1 MSISNTLYKITDL
14 NLTYKRKGKVNHVLQ
29 NINLELPK
37 TGLICLSGTSG
48 SGKSSLMY
56 VLSGLKKQSDGSITY
71 LNTHDYINEDI
82 RYRDTS
88 FILQNYALISYL
100 TVKENILISLKDKVI
115 HEQELLILAN
125 ILGIEPLLN
134 RMPKELSGGQKQ
146 RVAIA
151 RALLKRPKVIFADE
165 PTSALD
171 PENSIKVINF
181 LKEASKY
188 SLVLLVTHDH
198 TLIPMVDQVINI
210 NSGKIIQP

>member
-1 MSISNTLYKITDL
+1 MLYKIS
-14 NLTYKRKGKVNHVLQ
+14 NLSLSYKKKGNTNHVL
-29 NINLELPK
+29 NDINLELPA
-37 TGLICLSGTSG
+37 TGFICLSGASG

-56 VLSGLKKQSDGSITY
+56 VLSGLKKQSNGSITY
-71 LNTHDYINEDI
+71 LNNHDHINDDI

-100 TVKENILISLKDKVI
+100 TVRENILITMKNHSGSN
-115 HEQELLILAN
+115 QELDILAD
-125 ILGIEPLLN
+125 ILGILPLLD

-181 LKEASKY
+181 LKEASKF

-198 TLIPMVDQVINI
+198 SLIPMVDQVINI
-210 NSGKIIQP
+210 NSGKITNIQ